1 LNNKPPYIFEDGL
14 QTRDFVHV
22 KDVAKAVLLA
32 LEKSGGDYMPINVG
46 SGKPTSIIELAEIL
60 IKLYKRNVKP
70 YVSYKYRKGDIRHC
84 YADISRARQL
94 LGYEPTIRLE
104 DGLKD
109 LVKWAN
115 EHKWAAADLS
125 DKAIRELEE
134 RKLI

>member
-1 LNNKPPYIFEDGL
+1 
-14 QTRDFVHV
+14 
-22 KDVAKAVLLA
+22 
-32 LEKSGGDYMPINVG
+32 MPINVG
-46 SGKPTSIIELAEIL
+46 SGKPISIIELAEIL

-109 LVKWAN
+109 LVKWAE
-115 EHKWAAADLS
+115 EHRWAAADLS